1 MGIATMTVLSDILLE
16 NNRQRM
22 NLFGLA
28 NKAKD
33 VNVIIIDFIAA
44 AREGGIDI
52 QDFKSLNQPSGKF
65 FATLIQRLSTVF
77 AN

>member
-1 MGIATMTVLSDILLE
+1 MTALSDILLE

-33 VNVIIIDFIAA
+33 VNIFIIDFIAA
-44 AREGGIDI
+44 AREGRIDI
-52 QDFKSLNQPSGKF
+52 QDINSSDQLSEKSAQL
-65 FATLIQRLSTVF
+65 
-77 AN
+77 

>member
-33 VNVIIIDFIAA
+33 VNVFIIDFMRLLEKVA
-44 AREGGIDI
+44 
-52 QDFKSLNQPSGKF
+52 
-65 FATLIQRLSTVF
+65 LISKILTRWINHPKIFLQL
-77 AN
+77 